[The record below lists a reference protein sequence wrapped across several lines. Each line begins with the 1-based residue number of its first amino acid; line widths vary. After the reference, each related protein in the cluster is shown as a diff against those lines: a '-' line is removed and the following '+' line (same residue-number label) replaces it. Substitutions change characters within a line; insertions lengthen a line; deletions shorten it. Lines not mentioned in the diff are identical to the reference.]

1 MDNNRNDLVTWSDT
15 FSCGIK
21 LIDDQHKELIRLV
34 NEMFMHVTGPKRNE
48 LDYLTEVIEKLVK
61 YVKIHFS
68 TEEKIMRAIK
78 YEGFIEHKKAH
89 DNFIFKIIETV
100 DEFTT
105 GKRKSLYS
113 FTRFLKDWIFSHI
126 AVMDRGYFRH
136 CRNLAS
142 RKEDGRLSITN
153 KDIKQAVS
161 A

>member
-1 MDNNRNDLVTWSDT
+1 MNNKETDLVTWSDT

-21 LIDDQHKELIRLV
+21 LIDDQHKELVRLV
-34 NEMFMHVTGPKRNE
+34 NEMFMHVTGSKENE
-48 LDYLTEVIEKLVK
+48 HYYLTEVIQKLVE
-61 YVKIHFS
+61 YAKIHFA

-78 YEGFIEHKKAH
+78 YNGFIEHKKAH
-89 DNFIFKIIETV
+89 DKFIFSIIETV
-100 DEFTT
+100 EELKT
-105 GKRKSLYS
+105 GKRKSLYF

-126 AVMDRGYFRH
+126 AVMDRGYFRY

-142 RKEDGRLSITN
+142 RKENGRLSITN